1 MHCKVYF
8 FVQIITWKHNVHKI
22 FNSPKSSTVVSDSF
36 DCASSDFPIS
46 HFGHPPNMVT
56 CVRPRPKLKAVTVC
70 PQRGFASSGR
80 VSWGEGRNWLDCHWS
95 CDNVIV
101 YVMLITHYT
110 MNPRSHM
117 CTQISNSGS
126 SYNQHSCSHCKPAHN
141 VEVEPVT
148 HLHVH
153 YHSPPSTFQTW
164 HLGSTCH
171 SGCCYSYLDP
181 QWLALGGILPIVE
194 AAGNTVHSHCWPRGS
209 LRPLQFGPLLGQV
222 TQYT

>member
-1 MHCKVYF
+1 MFTTYSTHWTPGQWFLLVLTVHHHF
-8 FVQIITWKHNVHKI
+8 PLWTVLKH
-22 FNSPKSSTVVSDSF
+22 
-36 DCASSDFPIS
+36 
-46 HFGHPPNMVT
+46 MVT
-56 CVRPRPKLKAVTVC
+56 CVHPGAKLKAVTVC

-95 CDNVIV
+95 CDNIIV

-110 MNPRSHM
+110 MNPRSPM

-194 AAGNTVHSHCWPRGS
+194 AVGNAVYSHCWPRGS